1 MFIDACALVAI
12 LADERESERV
22 SDAIMKANSRFTSPL
37 AILETAL
44 ALSRPDKFNM
54 SIEALEPL
62 IMDFLEARAIEIR
75 DLPPASQATT
85 LALSATHRYRGGRHG
100 LNLADCIHYACAKY
114 YQVPIL
120 ATDNEFGGT
129 DLDTVP

>member
-12 LADERESERV
+12 LADEKESERV
-22 SDAIMKANSRFTSPL
+22 SNAIMKADTRFTSPL
-37 AILETAL
+37 AILETAF

-75 DLPPASQATT
+75 DLPPANRTTT
-85 LALSATHRYRGGRHG
+85 LALSAAHLYRKGRQG

-120 ATDNEFGGT
+120 ATDNEFRGT
-129 DLDTVP
+129 DLDTIS